1 MLLVKE
7 DNVEIN
13 PEGRFEY
20 NLLLVEG
27 GRGCN
32 DEVIESD
39 LSSFCNDESS
49 GESRRGD
56 RLEEHGGPATWS
68 VVKKQL

>member
-1 MLLVKE
+1 M
-7 DNVEIN
+7 
-13 PEGRFEY
+13 
-20 NLLLVEG
+20 LVEG

-39 LSSFCNDESS
+39 LSSFDNDESS
-49 GESRRGD
+49 SESRRGD

-68 VVKKQL
+68 EVRKQL

>member
-1 MLLVKE
+1 MVVLVRE

-13 PEGRFEY
+13 PEGRFGY
-20 NLLLVEG
+20 NVEVVVG

-32 DEVIESD
+32 DEVIESV
-39 LSSFCNDESS
+39 LSSLDEKETR
-49 GESRRGD
+49 ESRRGD

-68 VVKKQL
+68 VVRKQL